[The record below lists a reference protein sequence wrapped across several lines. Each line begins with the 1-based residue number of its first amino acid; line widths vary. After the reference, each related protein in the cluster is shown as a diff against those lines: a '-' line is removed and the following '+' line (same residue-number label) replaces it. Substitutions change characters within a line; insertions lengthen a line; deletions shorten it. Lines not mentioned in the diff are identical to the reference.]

1 MADNR
6 HRDRSSQE
14 SDPALREQWQRD
26 REQVLSE
33 YGTWRITADED
44 APAAEEIRTLETL
57 LRLKTEQLGSPEPG
71 LWNEELATELLT
83 EVVPRTVIQPREH
96 VMDLVPTLIR
106 FFTSL
111 RETGRWDPR
120 SMSATAAPTML
131 GGLEFAA
138 LEAADDPSRR
148 SFSTNILG
156 YGLSLG
162 VDLEDDAEL
171 AAFMHWYNALP
182 DEERVVLSTTGRL
195 ADPTTPYD
203 HESALLAARTDPRAG
218 TPWPWFLPAPE
229 EPGVTTLVEGITVGD
244 SVPFAENDFVRQ
256 AVALLEHIGEASR
269 KVTATGALNRA
280 DSLAVLDR
288 LGLDLPVRTLWERP
302 ELAGA
307 WITLLDGGWLEIT
320 GSRVHRRK
328 GPVPYE
334 PPAAGEAFMEFG
346 HAVLTAALFGKD
358 ARDSEDGGFR
368 GMPDTIAALLVACR
382 PEGLLRPDGL
392 AAGPTEPQV
401 PLAPSPG
408 AWDRAELGRLL
419 AVTRDL
425 EDLADIGILR
435 RQGRR
440 FAGGAAVMGA
450 LVALI
455 KDQGDQSGFSLG

>member
-1 MADNR
+1 MAHNR
-6 HRDRSSQE
+6 HRDRSSPE
-14 SDPALREQWQRD
+14 PDPALREQWQRE

-44 APAAEEIRTLETL
+44 APAIDEIRTLETL
-57 LRLKTEQLGSPEPG
+57 LRLKAEQLGSPSPG
-71 LWNEELATELLT
+71 RWDEELATELLT

-106 FFTSL
+106 FFTYL
-111 RETGRWDPR
+111 RETGRWDPL
-120 SMSATAAPTML
+120 SMSASAGPAML

-162 VDLEDDAEL
+162 VDLENDVQL
-171 AAFMHWYNALP
+171 AAFMHWYTALP
-182 DEERVVLSTTGRL
+182 DDERVVLSSTGRL
-195 ADPTTPYD
+195 PDPATPYD
-203 HESALLAARTDPRAG
+203 HQAALLAAHDDPAPG
-218 TPWPWFLPAPE
+218 GAWPWFLPAPE
-229 EPGVTTLVEGITVGD
+229 EPGVTTFVDGITAQD
-244 SVPFAENDFVRQ
+244 SVPFAESDFVKQ
-256 AVALLEHIGEASR
+256 AVALLEHIGEAPR

-280 DSLAVLDR
+280 DSAAVLAR

-307 WITLLDGGWLEIT
+307 WITLLDGGWLEIS
-320 GSRVHRRK
+320 GSRVHRRN
-328 GPVPYE
+328 GPVPYA

-368 GMPDTIAALLVACR
+368 GMPDTIAALLVACG
-382 PEGLLRPDGL
+382 PEGLLLPDVL
-392 AAGPTEPQV
+392 APGPMDPQV
-401 PLAPSPG
+401 PVDPSTG
-408 AWDRAELGRLL
+408 EWDRAELRRLFG
-419 AVTRDL
+419 VTRDL
-425 EDLADIGILR
+425 EDLAGIGILR

-455 KDQGDQSGFSLG
+455 KDRGEQSGFSLG